1 MRLPLFIA
9 NRYLL
14 AKKSHNLINI
24 ITWISI
30 LGISVA
36 SFALIVV
43 LSAFNGLEKVITEM
57 NNRLAPDLQITAEK
71 GKTIDL
77 KAFPMEALKDVEGVE
92 YVVPT
97 LTEDALFRVDEKHH
111 IGQVKGVGLEYER
124 MERFGEVIM
133 GNNRIANAAEQNS
146 NLADQKKFV
155 LSEGEV
161 NFAIPGAG
169 VAWYLGMNA
178 YDPYSLMRVYVPKRG
193 NASMMSLENGFNSEV
208 LTVRSV
214 FSTEQEQDEE
224 LVLVPYAWLA
234 NLLELEDKAN
244 AVELFVDAKA
254 DLGKLRK
261 AVKALV
267 GPGFAVKNQQEQQAT
282 LYKVM
287 RSEKWAVYVILTFIL
302 ILATFNVVGS
312 LSMLMIDKRK
322 DTQILKS
329 MGADKP
335 LIQRIFMNEGLLIA
349 VAGGLIGL
357 LLGILLVV
365 LQQKFGFVKF
375 GTGGNYVVDA
385 YPVLLKLKDVLL
397 IFATIVVIGGTSA
410 FLTVR
415 HALRRDA
422 FLSDSSV
429 Q

>member
-30 LGISVA
+30 LGISVG

-43 LSAFNGLEKVITEM
+43 LSAFNGLEKVISSM
-57 NNRLAPDLQITAEK
+57 NNRLTPDLQISAVK

-77 KAFPMEALKDVEGVE
+77 TAFPLGQLEEIQGVD
-92 YVVPT
+92 YVIPT
-97 LTEDALFRVDEKHH
+97 ITEDALFRANDKQH
-111 IGQVKGVGLEYER
+111 IGQVKGVGVEYQNIGR
-124 MERFGEVIM
+124 MNEIMHGGNGFQLSDGEY
-133 GNNRIANAAEQNS
+133 
-146 NLADQKKFV
+146 
-155 LSEGEV
+155 
-161 NFAIPGAG
+161 NFAVPGAG
-169 VAWYLGMNA
+169 VAWYLGINA
-178 YDPYSLMRVYVPKRG
+178 YNPYAMVRVYVPKRG
-193 NASMMSLENGFNSEV
+193 NASLMSLENSFNSDV

-214 FSTEQEQDEE
+214 FSTEQEQDEK
-224 LVLVPYAWLA
+224 LVLVPFDWLSE
-234 NLLELEDKAN
+234 LLEYENKASN
-244 AVELFVDAKA
+244 VELFFTSNADA
-254 DLGKLRK
+254 GKIK
-261 AVKALV
+261 KEVQALI
-267 GPGFAVKNQQEQQAT
+267 GEDFAVKNQQEQQET
-282 LYKVM
+282 LYRIM

-322 DTQILKS
+322 DTEILKS
-329 MGADKP
+329 MGADKR
-335 LIQRIFMNEGLLIA
+335 LIQRIFLNEGLLIS
-349 VAGGLIGL
+349 VAGGIIGL
-357 LLGILLVV
+357 LLGIILVL

-397 IFATIVVIGGTSA
+397 IFATILAVGCTSA

-415 HALRRDA
+415 HAMRKENASLKA
-422 FLSDSSV
+422 N
-429 Q
+429 